1 MNKTLTVV
9 VSAWLSCST
18 APSLAHHSFAA
29 QYDADNPV
37 TLVGVVTKVEW
48 LNPHAR
54 FYVDVADEDGNVV
67 NWNLELASPNI
78 LRRNGWTRN
87 FVEIG
92 DQVIVE
98 GSLARDGTRMA
109 NALSVSL
116 ADGTRIITRD

>member
-1 MNKTLTVV
+1 MNKTLTAV
-9 VSAWLSCST
+9 VSAWLWCSAT
-18 APSLAHHSFAA
+18 PALAHHSFAA
-29 QYDADNPV
+29 QYDADRPV
-37 TLVGVVTKVEW
+37 TLTGVVTKVEW

-78 LRRNGWTRN
+78 LRRNGWTRH